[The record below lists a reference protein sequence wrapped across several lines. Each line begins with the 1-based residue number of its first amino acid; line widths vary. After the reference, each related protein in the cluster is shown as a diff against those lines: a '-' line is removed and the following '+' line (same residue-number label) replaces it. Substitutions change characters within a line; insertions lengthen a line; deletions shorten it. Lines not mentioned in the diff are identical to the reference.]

1 MREREIEKAFSIK
14 AKKAGGLAIKFI
26 SPAFDGMPDRL
37 VLMPAGKMA
46 FVEFKAPG
54 KKPRALQLVRHRTL
68 SSLGFRVFV
77 LDDVEKIDEVLYA
90 IQTT

>member
-37 VLMPAGKMA
+37 VLMPAARWLLLSLKHLERSLELFSLYGTGL
-46 FVEFKAPG
+46 FLLW
-54 KKPRALQLVRHRTL
+54 ALG
-68 SSLGFRVFV
+68 SL
-77 LDDVEKIDEVLYA
+77 
-90 IQTT
+90 